1 MAGGGSQSWR
11 LQCTRLW
18 KRKSREQGE
27 SWAEGGAGETRASFV
42 GESETWLDIEEVTSQ
57 GIERQQ
63 NQSTGGSHQLVRSRT
78 WEGKTLSPRHGELLW
93 FIARD

>member
-1 MAGGGSQSWR
+1 
-11 LQCTRLW
+11 
-18 KRKSREQGE
+18 
-27 SWAEGGAGETRASFV
+27 V